1 MKSLPSSTTL
11 RVRNLQATLVQ
22 KKSRLNLVRGI
33 DFEIMAGETLAL
45 VGESGS
51 GKSLTALSIM
61 RLLARN
67 ATWDCQGEVLFQNG
81 DRPAQ
86 NLFALAENDMRHLR
100 GHQVAMI
107 FQEPMTCLNPVITV
121 GQQIAESVR
130 LHLGLDQ
137 SSANARA
144 LRALEQVEIPAA
156 QQRFQEYPHQLSGG
170 MRQRVMI
177 AMAMV
182 CEPRLLIAD
191 EPTTALDV
199 TIQAQ
204 ILNLMSRLQ
213 KDTGMAMLF
222 ITHNLGVVAHHAD
235 RVAVM
240 YAGQIVEHGKVSEV
254 FASPQ
259 HPYTQGLLACLPGR
273 ARQLSK
279 QTGQTVALQ
288 DIPGQAPSL
297 AELPLGCS
305 FAPRCGACQS
315 TCCQTPPAW
324 RGSPTHTAL
333 CHFDFAA

>member
-1 MKSLPSSTTL
+1 VKSLPSSATL
-11 RVRNLQATLVQ
+11 RVRNLQTTLVQ
-22 KKSRLNLVRGI
+22 KNARLNLVRGI
-33 DFEIMAGETLAL
+33 DFEITAGETLAL

-67 ATWDCQGEVLFQNG
+67 ATWDCQGEVLFQNS

-86 NLFALAENDMRHLR
+86 NLLALAENNMRHLR

-121 GQQIAESVR
+121 GKQIAESVR
-130 LHLGLDQ
+130 LHLGLDP

-156 QQRFQEYPHQLSGG
+156 QQRFHEYPHQLSGG

-279 QTGQTVALQ
+279 QTGQKVALQ

-297 AELPLGCS
+297 AELPVGCS
-305 FAPRCGACQS
+305 FAPRCSACQS
-315 TCCQTPPAW
+315 VCYQTPPAW

-333 CHFDFAA
+333 CHFDFTA